1 MAGFAKKSSQ
11 QRCPQVDLPTDYSML
26 NRMGNSSSA
35 LTIVFFAI
43 IALMNVAAWSDQAN
57 QYNKEILPLL
67 QEYCYDCHGD
77 GAKKGKLIL
86 DVHSNHADI
95 VADDQL
101 WKLVWQNLHRRN
113 MPPADK
119 SQPRDEEID
128 RILSWIEKTVF
139 DHDLEKTDPG
149 HVVLRRLNRVE
160 YKNTIRDLFGVNIE
174 TESLFPADDTGH
186 GFDTIGEVLT
196 LSPLLLEKYM
206 VVSDLVLE
214 KAFGG
219 GDASLAELTFT
230 GPMIRGGTSS
240 GGVRVMPSTGSF
252 SVTPAIPSSGNY
264 MVEIEASASRAGIG
278 FAKMEVG
285 IGRKF
290 TQTIEVKAEYPS
302 FKSYRFEQV
311 LEKTAGSEIRASFLN
326 DFYDPRNK
334 DRTRR
339 DRNLFVRKISLLPQ
353 DILSEDCS
361 RRRKSLLGGVSDEDF
376 TSEKV
381 RAALRKLLPRI
392 YRTDLSESELAR
404 HQDLFK
410 ATRQAKAGN
419 FDALRVVLKAALVSP
434 RFLFREET
442 RTDKGDSDKAYPL
455 DDFALANRLSY
466 FLWSSLPDD
475 ALWQKA
481 RSGTLRPN
489 LENEVRRMIA
499 DPKTDALIANFTGQ
513 WLQLR
518 DLEMSNPDRR
528 RFPDFTDEL
537 REVMR
542 KETEHFFSYLLRKNR
557 PVSEFLTA
565 NYTFSNETL
574 ADYYKLEGKFDDAF
588 RKVSLNGVNRKHRGG
603 LLSHSSILTITS
615 NPTRTSPVK
624 RGRWVLDNL
633 LGAPPK
639 EPPPGVPELEVSS
652 TKVSMKS
659 TLREQLAK
667 HSRNPECSSCHANM
681 DAMGFALEN
690 YDAIGKW
697 RISERGQPI
706 DSIGKLATGES
717 FSGPMELQE
726 FIAEKK
732 LSAFTRCLTEKL
744 LTYGIGRGMEYYD
757 RAAIEKI
764 ARKVSQKGK
773 GLEDLI
779 VEVVVSTPF
788 TYAGWRSASV
798 RED

>member
-1 MAGFAKKSSQ
+1 
-11 QRCPQVDLPTDYSML
+11 ML
-26 NRMGNSSSA
+26 NRMGNFPSA
-35 LTIVFFAI
+35 LTIVFFAM
-43 IALMNVAAWSDQAN
+43 IALMNVAAWSDQSN

-77 GAKKGKLIL
+77 GAKKGKLVL
-86 DVHSNHADI
+86 DAHSNPADI
-95 VADDQL
+95 VADDEL
-101 WKLVWQNLHRRN
+101 WEMVWENLHRRN

-119 SQPRDEEID
+119 SQPKDEEID
-128 RILSWIEKTVF
+128 RILSWIEKSVF
-139 DHDLEKTDPG
+139 DHDPEKTDPG

-196 LSPLLLEKYM
+196 LSPLLMEKYM
-206 VVSDLVLE
+206 DAADLVLE
-214 KAFGG
+214 KTFGG

-240 GGVRVMPSTGSF
+240 GEVRVLPSSGLF

-264 MVEIEASASRAGIG
+264 MVEIEASASRAGKG
-278 FAKMEVG
+278 FAEMGVR

-290 TQTIEVKAEYPS
+290 SQTIEVKAEYPS
-302 FKSYRFEQV
+302 FKTYRFEQV
-311 LEKTAGSEIRASFLN
+311 LEKTAGLEIRASFLN

-334 DRTRR
+334 DPKRR
-339 DRNLFVRKISLLPQ
+339 DRNLFVRKISIVPQ
-353 DILSEDCS
+353 DVLSQDCVL
-361 RRRKSLLGGVSDEDF
+361 RRKKLLGGQNDKDF
-376 TSEKV
+376 SSEKV
-381 RAALRKLLPRI
+381 RLVLEKLLPRI
-392 YRTDLSESELAR
+392 YRFPLSESELSR
-404 HQDLFK
+404 HVDLFE
-410 ATRQAKAGN
+410 ASRNEKAGN
-419 FDALRVVLKAALVSP
+419 FEALRVVLKAALVSP
-434 RFLFREET
+434 RFLFREEA
-442 RTDKGDSDKAYPL
+442 RPSASDLPKVYPL

-466 FLWSSLPDD
+466 FLWSSLPDE

-481 RSGTLRPN
+481 KSGTLRGN
-489 LENEVRRMIA
+489 LDMEVRRMVA
-499 DPKTDALIANFTGQ
+499 DPKTDAFIANFTGQ

-528 RFPDFTDEL
+528 RFPSFTDDL
-537 REVMR
+537 RSAMR
-542 KETEHFFSYLLRKNR
+542 KETEYFFGYLLRENR

-565 NYTFSNETL
+565 DYTFSNQKL
-574 ADYYKLEGKFDDAF
+574 ANYYKFEGKFENEF
-588 RKVSLNGVNRKHRGG
+588 RKVFLNGINRKQRGG

-639 EPPPGVPELEVSS
+639 DPPPGVPELEEAFAGHNE
-652 TKVSMKS
+652 KL

-667 HSRNPECSSCHANM
+667 HSRKAECSSCHANM

-757 RAAIEKI
+757 RASIEKI
-764 ARKVSQKGK
+764 AQNVSQKGK
-773 GLEDLI
+773 GLKDLI

-788 TYAGWRSASV
+788 TCADERSASSLV
-798 RED
+798 D